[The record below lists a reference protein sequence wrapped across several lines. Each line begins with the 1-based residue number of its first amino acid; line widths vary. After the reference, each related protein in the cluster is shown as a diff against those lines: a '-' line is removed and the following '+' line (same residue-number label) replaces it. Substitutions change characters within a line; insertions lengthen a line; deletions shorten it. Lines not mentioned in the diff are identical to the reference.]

1 MIIGLWQVINSIK
14 FHARDPM
21 TESPV
26 SSATPATNSS
36 PAPLAVAREFLT
48 FRLGAVAYGID
59 ILKVQEIRGY
69 ETPTLIAGAP
79 AFMRGVL
86 NLRGVIVPIVDLR
99 CRFGLTR
106 VNFDH
111 LTVTVILTVADRV
124 VGAVVDSVSDV
135 VELAHDQIKP
145 MPAFNAHAGDNF
157 ITGIGAPARNDQ
169 DDMLVLLDI
178 EKMMASSDMGLIP
191 QTLQ

>member
-1 MIIGLWQVINSIK
+1 
-14 FHARDPM
+14 M
-21 TESPV
+21 TDNTTAAST
-26 SSATPATNSS
+26 SSTITA
-36 PAPLAVAREFLT
+36 PAPVTAAREFLT

-69 ETPTLIAGAP
+69 EAPTLIAGAP
-79 AFMRGVL
+79 AFMKGVL

-99 CRFGLTR
+99 CKFGLTR

-135 VELAHDQIKP
+135 VELAPEQIKP
-145 MPAFNAHAGDNF
+145 MPEFNASVDANF
-157 ITGIGAPARNDQ
+157 ITGIGAPDRDNQ

-178 EKMMASSDMGLIP
+178 EKMMASSDMGLVAR
-191 QTLQ
+191 TLH

>member
-1 MIIGLWQVINSIK
+1 
-14 FHARDPM
+14 M
-21 TESPV
+21 TDISVLRSDAAPT
-26 SSATPATNSS
+26 A
-36 PAPLAVAREFLT
+36 PAPLAGPREFLT

-79 AFMRGVL
+79 QFMKGVL

-99 CRFGLTR
+99 SKFGLSR

-111 LTVTVILTVADRV
+111 LTVTVILSVCDRV

-135 VELAHDQIKP
+135 VELAPEQIKA
-145 MPAFNAHAGDNF
+145 MPAFNASVHANF
-157 ITGIGAPARNDQ
+157 IIGIGAPGRNDQ

-178 EKMMASSDMGLIP
+178 ETMMASSDMGLFA

>member
-1 MIIGLWQVINSIK
+1 
-14 FHARDPM
+14 M
-21 TESPV
+21 TECPV
-26 SSATPATNSS
+26 SSAIPAATS
-36 PAPLAVAREFLT
+36 PASLAASREFLT

-69 ETPTLIAGAP
+69 EAPTLIAGAP
-79 AFMRGVL
+79 SFMRGVL

-99 CRFGLTR
+99 CKFGLTR

-135 VELAHDQIKP
+135 VELAHDQIKQ
-145 MPAFNAHAGDNF
+145 MPTFNASVDANF
-157 ITGIGAPARNDQ
+157 ITGIGAPGRSDQ

-178 EKMMASSDMGLIP
+178 EKMMASSDMGLVP

>member
-1 MIIGLWQVINSIK
+1 
-14 FHARDPM
+14 M

-26 SSATPATNSS
+26 SRATPATNNS
-36 PAPLAVAREFLT
+36 PAPLTVAREFLT

-99 CRFGLTR
+99 CKFGLTR
-106 VNFDH
+106 VNFDP

-145 MPAFNAHAGDNF
+145 MPAFNAHASDNF
-157 ITGIGAPARNDQ
+157 ITGIGAPGRNDQ

-178 EKMMASSDMGLIP
+178 EKMMASSVMGLIS

>member
-1 MIIGLWQVINSIK
+1 
-14 FHARDPM
+14 M
-21 TESPV
+21 TDTAAT
-26 SSATPATNSS
+26 SATTTTTA
-36 PAPLAVAREFLT
+36 PAPLTGSREFLT

-69 ETPTLIAGAP
+69 EAPTRIAGAP
-79 AFMRGVL
+79 AFMKGVL

-99 CRFGLTR
+99 CKFGLTR

-111 LTVTVILTVADRV
+111 LTVTVILTVAGRV

-135 VELAHDQIKP
+135 VELSPEQIKP
-145 MPAFNAHAGDNF
+145 MPEFNASVDANF
-157 ITGIGAPARNDQ
+157 ITGIGAPDRNGG

-178 EKMMASSDMGLIP
+178 ETMMTSSDMGLVA

>member
-1 MIIGLWQVINSIK
+1 MI
-14 FHARDPM
+14 
-21 TESPV
+21 ESPV
-26 SSATPATNSS
+26 SSTTPATTGA
-36 PAPLAVAREFLT
+36 PAPLTVAREFLA

-99 CRFGLTR
+99 CKFGLTR

-111 LTVTVILTVADRV
+111 LTVTVILTVANRV

-135 VELAHDQIKP
+135 VELTPDQVKP
-145 MPAFNAHAGDNF
+145 MPAFNAHSGANF
-157 ITGIGAPARNDQ
+157 ITGIGAPGRNDQ

-178 EKMMASSDMGLIP
+178 EQMIASSDMGLVAH
-191 QTLQ
+191 TLQ

>member
-1 MIIGLWQVINSIK
+1 
-14 FHARDPM
+14 M
-21 TESPV
+21 TECPV
-26 SSATPATNSS
+26 SSAIPAATS
-36 PAPLAVAREFLT
+36 PAPLAASREFLT

-69 ETPTLIAGAP
+69 EAPTLIAGAP
-79 AFMRGVL
+79 SFMRGVL

-99 CRFGLTR
+99 CKFGLTR

-145 MPAFNAHAGDNF
+145 MPTFNASVDANF
-157 ITGIGAPARNDQ
+157 ITGIGAPGRSDQ

-178 EKMMASSDMGLIP
+178 EKMMASSDMGLVP

>member
-1 MIIGLWQVINSIK
+1 
-14 FHARDPM
+14 M
-21 TESPV
+21 TESTV
-26 SSATPATNSS
+26 SSATPAADSS
-36 PAPLAVAREFLT
+36 PAPLTVAREFLT

-69 ETPTLIAGAP
+69 ETPTLVAGAP

-99 CRFGLTR
+99 CKFGLTR

-157 ITGIGAPARNDQ
+157 ITGIGAPGRNDQ

>member
-1 MIIGLWQVINSIK
+1 
-14 FHARDPM
+14 M
-21 TESPV
+21 TNTHV
-26 SSATPATNSS
+26 LSSDAATTA
-36 PAPLAVAREFLT
+36 PAPLAGPREFLT

-79 AFMRGVL
+79 EFMKGVL
-86 NLRGVIVPIVDLR
+86 NLRGVIVPIIDLR
-99 CRFGLTR
+99 SKFGLSR

-111 LTVTVILTVADRV
+111 LTVTVILSIGGRV

-135 VELAHDQIKP
+135 VELAPEQIKA
-145 MPAFNAHAGDNF
+145 MPAFNASVQANF
-157 ITGIGAPARNDQ
+157 IIGIGAPGRSDQ

-178 EKMMASSDMGLIP
+178 ETMMASSDMGLFA

>member
-1 MIIGLWQVINSIK
+1 
-14 FHARDPM
+14 M

-26 SSATPATNSS
+26 SSATPAATSL
-36 PAPLAVAREFLT
+36 APEAASREFLT

-69 ETPTLIAGAP
+69 EVPTLIAGAP

-99 CRFGLTR
+99 CKFGLTR

-135 VELAHDQIKP
+135 VELAPDQIKQ
-145 MPAFNAHAGDNF
+145 MPTFNASVDANF
-157 ITGIGAPARNDQ
+157 ITGIGAPGRSDQ

-178 EKMMASSDMGLIP
+178 EKMMASSDMGLVA